1 MERRAL
7 AAVVCLL
14 AGCGSGQPEGA
25 AGTHGSHDGGD
36 GLADVDTVEA
46 ASDGSPQDSGTNVGE
61 DGGSRCHTS
70 GTSIA
75 CDHQVAMLS
84 DGSSMRQVA
93 YATPLGAPPAA
104 GWPAVV
110 YFQGSFVPGHSA
122 FGAMQS
128 DPLGTYELTLTVA
141 ALLDRGYVVIAPDAA
156 SGGTTFWDTNIPPY
170 AQSWAGCPDDVL
182 MRALLAWITA
192 GAPGPIDSSR
202 LYAMGISSGGFMT
215 SRMAVSYAGRFRALA
230 DHSGSYATC
239 SATCTVPT
247 PLPSDHPPTLFL
259 RGDADTVVPMSA
271 IQPYLT
277 ALQGEGHETK
287 LVTEADA
294 GHQWLGSAVQAIPAW
309 FDAHP

>member
-1 MERRAL
+1 MRRWAL
-7 AAVVCLL
+7 AAVAWLL
-14 AGCGSGQPEGA
+14 AGCGGSSPEA
-25 AGTHGSHDGGD
+25 AGAPHGTQDGGD
-36 GLADVDTVEA
+36 AFVDVA
-46 ASDGSPQDSGTNVGE
+46 APDVGGDSVQDAGANG
-61 DGGSRCHTS
+61 DGGSRCHVS

-84 DGSSMRQVA
+84 DGSAAREIT
-93 YATPLGAPPAA
+93 YETPLGTPPSA

-122 FGAMQS
+122 FAAAQS
-128 DPLGTYELTLTVA
+128 DPFGMYELTLTVA
-141 ALLDRGYVVIAPDAA
+141 ALLDRGYAVIAPDTA
-156 SGGTTFWDTNIPPY
+156 SGGTTFWDTNVPPF

-182 MRALLAWITA
+182 VRALLAWIAA
-192 GAPGPIDSSR
+192 GTPGPIDTGR

-239 SATCTVPT
+239 SATCSVPT

-259 RGDADTVVPMSA
+259 HGDGDTVVPMSA
-271 IQPYLT
+271 VQPYLS

-294 GHQWLGSAVQAIPAW
+294 GHQWLASAVQAIPDW